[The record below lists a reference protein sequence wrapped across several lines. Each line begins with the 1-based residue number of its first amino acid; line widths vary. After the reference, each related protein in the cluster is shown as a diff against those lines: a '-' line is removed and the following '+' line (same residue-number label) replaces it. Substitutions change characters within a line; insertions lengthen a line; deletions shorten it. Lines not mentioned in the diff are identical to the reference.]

1 MKAKTMELTDKIGLA
16 ALLVCL
22 PFISCNLEADRIT
35 EKEQEWTEETGDPIE
50 VDWENFSGRTV
61 FINPNAEYQEMKGF
75 GASDCW
81 DGNWVGQYWNDPGLA
96 EGVGAVD
103 KIKEQIAEW
112 LFSQD
117 FDEDGNPLGIGLS
130 QWRVNMGAGSHEQGN
145 SSRIGTINYN
155 ASNQEGRWDRRA
167 ESFLK
172 GSTGPEIVRAA
183 EANDPA
189 ERYDWTKQ
197 AGQQYFF
204 KKAKDLGTEILIAFS
219 NSPVVPWTLNGYAN
233 NSAASANTPGSN
245 GRYTAQ
251 GNFANLKDLSP
262 SRGSF
267 DGYGAFAG
275 YLADVAEH
283 FTQEGY
289 RFDFIAPVNEPQW
302 EWNEDK
308 QEGSPWLNSEI
319 AHIAQELNTAIQS
332 RSAIA
337 NKTKIMITEAA
348 QWDHIYTGGSA
359 ANQRTGQLDAFFNPA
374 NTATYIGDLPAM
386 RPNMIGGHTY
396 YTHANDATL
405 RSHRTQLKTKA
416 DSLGVE
422 VYSTEWCLLTG
433 GEGLS
438 NPATANYYDIA
449 LYMSKLCHS
458 DITIGGITSWT
469 YWTAM
474 DMEMTG
480 RDRYTL
486 IGLSP
491 GSPNTYDIESY
502 KTHNITE
509 SGSIKSMP
517 TLWALGN
524 YSLFVRPGFKRIG
537 ITKVDDTEEGNNNIT
552 KLMATAYKSPAGYT
566 DKEGNP
572 VDRIVVVYVNMTT
585 ASAQT
590 AAIFTNGKLPIGI
603 RCFRTDAANTGAEN
617 GGGLGMRYEGHAQ
630 GVITVPPRSV
640 YTVVYDFPVE

>member
-1 MKAKTMELTDKIGLA
+1 MKLITMMGKTGLA
-16 ALLVCL
+16 VLLAGL
-22 PFISCNLEADRIT
+22 LFGSCELEADRV
-35 EKEQEWTEETGDPIE
+35 EEEEQEWTEETGDPVE
-50 VDWENFSGRTV
+50 VDWDNFTGKTIV
-61 FINPNAEYQEMKGF
+61 INPNTVYQEMKGF

-81 DGNWVGQYWNDPGLA
+81 DGNWVGQFWDEEGHV
-96 EGVGAVD
+96 EGVGSVPEVR
-103 KIKEQIAEW
+103 EQIAKW

-117 FDEDGNPLGIGLS
+117 FDAEGNPLGIGLS
-130 QWRVNMGAGSHEQGN
+130 QWRVNLGAGSHEQGS

-155 ASNQEGRWDRRA
+155 ASNQVGRWDRRA

-172 GSTGPEIVRAA
+172 GSTGPEIVAA
-183 EANDPA
+183 AAADSPA

-233 NSAASANTPGSN
+233 NSAANANTPNSS

-251 GNFANLKDLSP
+251 GNYANLKADA
-262 SRGSF
+262 F
-267 DGYGAFAG
+267 DDFAG

-283 FTQEGY
+283 FTAEGY
-289 RFDFIAPVNEPQW
+289 PFDFIAPVNEPQW

-319 AHIAQELNTAIQS
+319 TKIAKELDTAIAA
-332 RSAIA
+332 RAAIA
-337 NKTKIMITEAA
+337 GKTKIMITEAA
-348 QWDHIYTGGSA
+348 QWDHIYNSSGG
-359 ANQRTGQLDAFFNPA
+359 ANARQGQLDTFFNPA
-374 NTATYIGDLPAM
+374 NTATYIGDLAAM
-386 RPNMIGGHTY
+386 QPKMIGGHTY
-396 YTHANDATL
+396 YTHATDANL
-405 RSHRTQLKTKA
+405 RSHRTQLRTKA
-416 DSLGVE
+416 ESLGVD

-438 NPATANYYDIA
+438 DPATANYYDIA
-449 LYMSKLCHS
+449 LYMAKLCHS
-458 DITIGGITSWT
+458 DITIGGISSWA

-491 GSPNTYDIESY
+491 GSPNTYDINSY
-502 KTHNITE
+502 LNYNITE

-524 YSLFVRPGFKRIG
+524 FSLFIRPGFKRIG
-537 ITKVDDTEEGNNNIT
+537 ITNVDSTEEGNNNIT
-552 KLMATAYKSPAGYT
+552 KLMATAYKSPEGYT
-566 DKEGNP
+566 DKAGNP
-572 VDRIVVVYVNMTT
+572 VNRIVAVYVNMTT

-590 AAIFTNGKLPIGI
+590 AALFTDGSLPVRI

-617 GGGLGMRYEGHAQ
+617 GGGLGMRAEGHAQ
-630 GVITVPPRSV
+630 GVIAVPPRSI

>member
-1 MKAKTMELTDKIGLA
+1 MKMKVVKMMGTIGLA
-16 ALLVCL
+16 ALLTGL
-22 PFISCNLEADRIT
+22 MFASCDLEADRT
-35 EKEQEWTEETGDPIE
+35 NEKEQNWTEETGDPIE
-50 VDWENFSGRTV
+50 VDWENFTGKTV
-61 FINPNAEYQEMKGF
+61 FINPNKEYQVMKGF

-81 DGNWVGQYWNDPGLA
+81 DGNWVGQYWNEEGLA
-96 EGVGAVD
+96 EGVGIVPEV
-103 KIKEQIAEW
+103 KNQIAEW

-117 FDEDGNPLGIGLS
+117 FDENGNPRGIGLS
-130 QWRVNMGAGSHEQGN
+130 QWRVNLGAGSHEQGN
-145 SSRIGTINYN
+145 SSRIGTMNYN
-155 ASNQEGRWDRRA
+155 ASNQTGRWDRRA

-172 GSTGPEIVRAA
+172 GDTGTEIVNAA
-183 EANDPA
+183 AAADPA
-189 ERYDWTKQ
+189 DRYDWTKQ

-204 KKAKDLGTEILIAFS
+204 KKAKDKGTEILIAFS

-233 NSAASANTPGSN
+233 NSATSANTPNSS

-251 GNFANLKDLSP
+251 GNFANLKDLTS
-262 SRGSF
+262 GKGNF

-289 RFDFIAPVNEPQW
+289 PFDFIAPVNEPQW

-319 AHIAQELNTAIQS
+319 THIAKELNTAIQA
-332 RSAIA
+332 RSSIA

-348 QWDHIYTGGSA
+348 QWDHIYTGNSGGS
-359 ANQRTGQLDAFFNPA
+359 QRYGQLDAFFNPA

-386 RPNMIGGHTY
+386 QPKMIGGHTY
-396 YTHANDATL
+396 YTHASDANL
-405 RSHRTQLKTKA
+405 RSHRAQLEEKA
-416 DSLGVE
+416 NSLGVE

-438 NPATANYYDIA
+438 DPATANYYDIA
-449 LYMSKLCHS
+449 LYMAKLCHS
-458 DITIGGITSWT
+458 DITIGGITSWA

-491 GSPNTYDIESY
+491 GSPNAYDINSY
-502 KTHNITE
+502 QSHTIRE

-524 YSLFVRPGFKRIG
+524 YSLFVRPGFKRID
-537 ITKVDDTEEGNNNIT
+537 ITNVDSTEEGNNNIT
-552 KLMATAYKSPAGYT
+552 KLMATAYKSPDGYT
-566 DKEGNP
+566 DKDGKA
-572 VDRIVVVYVNMTT
+572 VDRIVAVYVNMTT
-585 ASAQT
+585 TSQET
-590 AAIFTNGKLPIGI
+590 AAIFTDSKLPVRI
-603 RCFRTDAANTGAEN
+603 RCFRTDAANTGADN
-617 GGGLGMRYEGHAQ
+617 GGGLGMRYEGHAN
-630 GVITVPPRSV
+630 GVISVPSRSI

>member
-1 MKAKTMELTDKIGLA
+1 MKVVKTIGKIGLA
-16 ALLVCL
+16 ALLAYL
-22 PFISCNLEADRIT
+22 PVVSCELEAERST
-35 EKEQEWTEETGDPIE
+35 EEEQNWTEETGDPIE
-50 VDWENFSGRTV
+50 VDWDNFTGRAV
-61 FINPNAEYQEMKGF
+61 FINPNTEHQEMKGF

-81 DGNWVGQYWNDPGLA
+81 DGNWVGQFWGEEGLA
-96 EGVGAVD
+96 EGVGTVSEV
-103 KIKEQIAEW
+103 KGQIAEW

-117 FDEDGNPLGIGLS
+117 FDAEGNPLGIGLS
-130 QWRVNMGAGSHEQGN
+130 QWRVNLGAGSHEQGS

-155 ASNQEGRWDRRA
+155 ASDQVGRWDRRS
-167 ESFLK
+167 ESFLR
-172 GSTGPEIVRAA
+172 GSTGTEIVNAA
-183 EANDPA
+183 AATDPA

-204 KKAKDLGTEILIAFS
+204 KQAKGMGTEILIAFS
-219 NSPVVPWTLNGYAN
+219 NSPVVPWTINGYAN
-233 NSAASANTPGSN
+233 NSAPTANTPNSN

-251 GNFANLKDLSP
+251 GNFANLKAEA
-262 SRGSF
+262 F
-267 DGYGAFAG
+267 DDFAG

-289 RFDFIAPVNEPQW
+289 TFDFIAPVNEPQW

-319 AHIAQELNTAIQS
+319 TKIAKELNTAIQA
-332 RSAIA
+332 RPAIA
-337 NKTKIMITEAA
+337 GKTKIMITEAA
-348 QWDHIYTGGSA
+348 QWDHIYNTSGGASA
-359 ANQRTGQLDAFFNPA
+359 RQGQLDTFFNPA

-386 RPNMIGGHTY
+386 QPKMIAGHTY
-396 YTHANDATL
+396 YTHANDANL

-438 NPATANYYDIA
+438 DPATANYYDIA
-449 LYMSKLCHS
+449 LYMAKLCHS
-458 DITIGGITSWT
+458 DITIAGVTSWA

-491 GSPNTYDIESY
+491 GSPNVYDISSY
-502 KTHNITE
+502 QSHNVTE

-537 ITKVDDTEEGNNNIT
+537 ITNVDSTEEGNNNIT

-566 DKEGNP
+566 DKDGNA
-572 VDRIVVVYVNMTT
+572 VDRIVAVYVNMTT
-585 ASAQT
+585 TSQQA
-590 AAIFTNGKLPIGI
+590 AAIFTDNRLPVKI
-603 RCFRTDAANTGAEN
+603 RCYRTDAANTGAEN
-617 GGGLGMRYEGHAQ
+617 GGGLGMRYEGHTN
-630 GVITVPPRSV
+630 GVIVVPARSI
-640 YTVVYDFPVE
+640 YTVVYDFPVES